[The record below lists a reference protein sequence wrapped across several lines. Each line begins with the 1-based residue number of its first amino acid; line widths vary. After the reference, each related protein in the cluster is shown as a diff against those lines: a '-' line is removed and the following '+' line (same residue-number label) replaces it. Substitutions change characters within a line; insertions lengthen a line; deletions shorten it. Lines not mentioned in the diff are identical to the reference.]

1 MFSQPDANYFLEREV
16 FPSNIL
22 HEKLPSINQRCFPIA
37 HFYTI
42 YQLPETCK
50 DARMLDCLKLLL
62 VSQWLFMDSK

>member
-16 FPSNIL
+16 FASNIL
-22 HEKLPSINQRCFPIA
+22 QEKLSSINQRCFPIA

-50 DARMLDCLKLLL
+50 DVRMSLNGYSWT
-62 VSQWLFMDSK
+62 VSSQS

>member
-1 MFSQPDANYFLEREV
+1 MFSQPDANYFLERED

-42 YQLPETCK
+42 YQLTEICK
-50 DARMLDCLKLLL
+50 
-62 VSQWLFMDSK
+62 

>member
-1 MFSQPDANYFLEREV
+1 MFSQPDANYFLERED

-42 YQLPETCK
+42 YQLTEICK
-50 DARMLDCLKLLL
+50 QDARLSEAFVGLSM
-62 VSQWLFMDSK
+62 VTQGQ